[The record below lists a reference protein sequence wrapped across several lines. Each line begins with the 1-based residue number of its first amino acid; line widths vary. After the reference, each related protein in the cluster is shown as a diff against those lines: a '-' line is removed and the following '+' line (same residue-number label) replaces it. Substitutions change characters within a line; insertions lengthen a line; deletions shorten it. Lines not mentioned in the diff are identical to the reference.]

1 MAVYVNTN
9 VSSLNGRRYLNN
21 VQNQL
26 TTTYQ
31 RLSSGL
37 CGSQAVLNKKILEG
51 APAPFESA

>member
-9 VSSLNGRRYLNN
+9 ISSLNGRRYLNN

-37 CGSQAVLNKKILEG
+37 VDLKRS
-51 APAPFESA
+51 